1 MTCPFSYSA
10 TAEIPITL
18 PPSEY
23 IGKVQDQLMVNIS
36 AFVTVKETD
45 SVFVDKE
52 TFRFKTPDIKL
63 SVKDQIGVG
72 DSESVTAS
80 FMNPLDVVLSNVEW
94 FVEGAGL
101 TKPMKIVGRYADL
114 H

>member
-1 MTCPFSYSA
+1 MTCVNSPFGPTA
-10 TAEIPITL
+10 TLRIPITL

-52 TFRFKTPDIKL
+52 TFRFRSPDITL
-63 SVKDQIGVG
+63 SVNQPVKVG
-72 DSESVTAS
+72 STETVSAS
-80 FMNPLDVVLSNVEW
+80 FKNPLDVVLTNVEW

-101 TKPMKIVGRYADL
+101 TKPQRIRRR
-114 H
+114 

>member
-1 MTCPFSYSA
+1 
-10 TAEIPITL
+10 
-18 PPSEY
+18 
-23 IGKVQDQLMVNIS
+23 MVNIS

-52 TFRFKTPDIKL
+52 TFRFKTPDITL

-72 DSESVTAS
+72 DNESVTAS
-80 FMNPLDVVLSNVEW
+80 FTNPLYVVLSNVEW

-101 TKPMKIVGRYADL
+101 TKPMKIVGRYVCICTLACIMHTL
-114 H
+114 